1 LLNGECS
8 MSDSNKLLPL
18 VESIDALALEISKIN
33 QTLRDLIEKIQEE
46 NDE

>member
-1 LLNGECS
+1 

>member
-1 LLNGECS
+1 

-18 VESIDALALEISKIN
+18 VESIDALAEEISKIN
-33 QTLRDLIEKIQEE
+33 ETLRDILEKLQEE

>member
-1 LLNGECS
+1 

-33 QTLRDLIEKIQEE
+33 ETLRNIIEKLQEE
-46 NDE
+46 KDD

>member
-1 LLNGECS
+1 

-18 VESIDALALEISKIN
+18 VESIDALALEINKIN
-33 QTLRDLIEKIQEE
+33 QTLRDLIEKLQEE